1 MTNTWDWYKGR
12 TKDCGEDCPYYLQVR
27 YQGTF
32 PPRIITDEACDWG
45 VNVKILMPTENPR
58 KCEYIHKENPNKR
71 SRTTIDQLRI
81 TLQEREQLGNKRKAR
96 TERERQRMHPNQ
108 FQLPLTS
115 RV

>member
-1 MTNTWDWYKGR
+1 MTSIWEGEYKGR
-12 TKDCGEDCPYYLQVR
+12 TKDCDNCPYYLQVR

-32 PPRIITDEACDWG
+32 PPRIITDEVCDWG
-45 VNVKILMPTENPR
+45 VFVKRLHPTENPR